1 MVAKEE
7 PIVTQAPEKVSKS
20 ERVYRTLRE
29 RILEGRYTGG
39 FRLVLDQIARELDV
53 SPVPVREAVRRL
65 EAEGLVTFTRN
76 VGAEV
81 RGVDTGQYTD
91 AMQTLAWLEGA
102 ATGLAAP
109 HLDPERLER
118 ARALNDDMRHLLGE
132 RFDPVR
138 FTALNEQFHRVLC
151 GACPN
156 AHLLGLLRREWLHM
170 ALVRRSSF
178 AAVPGRPAVSVQEHD
193 RILALLDARAPLDDV
208 ERAVREHKLRTMT
221 EYLAVRERTSRP

>member
-7 PIVTQAPEKVSKS
+7 PVVTEAPASVSKS

-29 RILEGRYTGG
+29 RILEGTYTTGY
-39 FRLVLDQIARELDV
+39 RLVLDQIAREQAV

-81 RGVDTGQYTD
+81 RGVDVGQYTD

-109 HLDPERLER
+109 HLDTDRLDR
-118 ARALNDDMRHLLGE
+118 ARTLNDDMRELVAGT
-132 RFDPVR
+132 FDPVR

-156 AHLLGLLRREWLHM
+156 EHLLGLLRREWLHM
-170 ALVRRSSF
+170 SLVRRSSF
-178 AAVPGRPAVSVQEHD
+178 AAVPGRPAVSVEEHAT
-193 RILALLDARAPLDDV
+193 ILDLITARAPLDDV
-208 ERAVREHKLRTMT
+208 ERAVRDHKLRTMN
-221 EYLAVRERTSRP
+221 EYLASRAHPARP